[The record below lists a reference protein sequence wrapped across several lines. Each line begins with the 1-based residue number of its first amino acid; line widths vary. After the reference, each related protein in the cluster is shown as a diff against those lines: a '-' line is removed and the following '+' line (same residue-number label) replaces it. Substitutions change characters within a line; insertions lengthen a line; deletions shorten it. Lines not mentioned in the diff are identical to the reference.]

1 MVWYADPG
9 LIIMNIPKG
18 SEQTLTVRMSVVAA
32 STEKHNINMA
42 GQMLTTTCTTLSR
55 HYGMSQTVHI
65 SQFLVCIQTVLVH
78 WISSHSNMNR
88 HNLNVISWNATGI
101 MSSSPYLCNTLN
113 LKSIDICG
121 ISEHW
126 LYEKD
131 LNFLNEIDNN
141 YISYAVSDN
150 DLKYPGK
157 RRVGKGGVAILWHKK
172 TFKKSVS
179 VINRR

>member
-1 MVWYADPG
+1 
-9 LIIMNIPKG
+9 
-18 SEQTLTVRMSVVAA
+18 
-32 STEKHNINMA
+32 
-42 GQMLTTTCTTLSR
+42 
-55 HYGMSQTVHI
+55 
-65 SQFLVCIQTVLVH
+65 
-78 WISSHSNMNR
+78 MNR

-101 MSSSPYLCNTLN
+101 MSSSSYLCNTLN

-121 ISEHW
+121 ISKHW

-131 LNFLNEIDNN
+131 LNFLNEINNN

-172 TFKKSVS
+172 HSNKVFPLSNDDDRILGIRYELTPTECAFFFQVYLPLVKELGF
-179 VINRR
+179 